1 MQRSAEAID
10 TDRTLK
16 TTPAVTGSDVIS
28 FDFPL
33 RPLPEVGATRRQV
46 AQQPEVEFF
55 GSVIRQTTVR
65 DFNNEERL
73 TQSRRTLATL
83 VTFSLIILIY
93 LLLTSLTQSLSC
105 QRTGVLVL
113 VIWVT
118 WLLPAALIW
127 ISDIQSRLRCIC
139 YCHVTCCRSR
149 L

>member
-16 TTPAVTGSDVIS
+16 TAPTVTGSDVIS

-65 DFNNEERL
+65 DFNSEERQ

-83 VTFSLIILIY
+83 VAFSLIILIY
-93 LLLTSLTQSLSC
+93 LLLTSLTQSL
-105 QRTGVLVL
+105 T
-113 VIWVT
+113 
-118 WLLPAALIW
+118 
-127 ISDIQSRLRCIC
+127 
-139 YCHVTCCRSR
+139 
-149 L
+149 